1 MHLMIRD
8 NESEDESD
16 NESEKERVMMS
27 EMSLMM

>member
-27 EMSLMM
+27 EKSLMM